1 MFQKKIAHGEAQEML
16 SKSHIL
22 YTNNYQFNTSRRF
35 ANECKIAYGYVTM
48 DKYLVKTEL
57 MSCIGPKKNPK
68 FKYFKY
74 NYITFYNKA
83 FGIK

>member
-1 MFQKKIAHGEAQEML
+1 MFQKKIAHDEAQERL

-22 YTNNYQFNTSRRF
+22 YTNNYQFKTSRRF
-35 ANECKIAYGYVTM
+35 ANECKIACEYTSI

-57 MSCIGPKKNPK
+57 MTCIGPKKIPK

-74 NYITFYNKA
+74 DYISFYNKA